1 MKQFFIKYKQIQ
13 KQHNLASTAGFTLVE
28 LLVSIALLSIMAGI
42 GISIYAVINSSYDQS
57 QALSLMQTQGSQV
70 LEVIERSIRGSN
82 RAEVISDSN
91 CAEDLCLVI
100 GVPSNSIEYSVN
112 GNCDS
117 TVYGWSAPSGSTN
130 GSIVRYTWN
139 SDGTPCNTAT
149 KFELFDSDPR
159 RGISV
164 GQLDGQEVF
173 SLNTGSNGLNSIT
186 IQMELG
192 QGVNVDN
199 PQVTMPIRSTA
210 AMRNY

>member
-100 GVPSNSIEYSVN
+100 GVPSIVILPLTVAYDTFIDGPADTNSMPGGRIRVLIL
-112 GNCDS
+112 
-117 TVYGWSAPSGSTN
+117 V
-130 GSIVRYTWN
+130 
-139 SDGTPCNTAT
+139 
-149 KFELFDSDPR
+149 
-159 RGISV
+159 
-164 GQLDGQEVF
+164 LDGMVQ
-173 SLNTGSNGLNSIT
+173 I
-186 IQMELG
+186 
-192 QGVNVDN
+192 
-199 PQVTMPIRSTA
+199 
-210 AMRNY
+210 